1 MTRRIFS
8 SLLTL
13 ATLCGI
19 PALSLAQAPSIPFYE
34 FTSCAVD
41 YPSVGG
47 QPSLQAS
54 LGQTIVTVDPPTNAG
69 QDLAFLGFWETGV
82 KFLYQSQ
89 VDFQGFGGG
98 AGTTLTDIPVTFDLL
113 DATNTLIERIVT
125 TASSGATT
133 TAANF
138 AVSSWA
144 NSSAVVS
151 LAAKSPVTLRRINP
165 LTTNGAGYPGASF
178 ALLTGDVNNDNV
190 IDFGDLSTMLQGYN
204 ALKGDPL
211 YDTYISADINYD
223 GGIDFG
229 DLSLLLLN
237 YNTFGD
243 E

>member
-8 SLLTL
+8 SLLTI
-13 ATLCGI
+13 ATLCGL

-34 FTSCAVD
+34 FSSCAVD

-54 LGQTIVTVDPPTNAG
+54 LGQTMVTVDPPTNAG

-89 VDFQGFGGG
+89 VDFQGFIGG
-98 AGTTLTDIPVTFDLL
+98 AGTTLTGIPVTFDLL
-113 DATNTLIERIVT
+113 DSTNTLIERIVVNAT
-125 TASSGATT
+125 SGATP

-138 AVSSWA
+138 SISSWA
-144 NSSAVVS
+144 NPAAVTS
-151 LAAKSPVTLRRINP
+151 LAAKSPVTLRKINP
-165 LTTNGAGYPGASF
+165 LTIIGGDPGASF
-178 ALLTGDVNNDNV
+178 ALLSGDVNNDNG

-204 ALKGDPL
+204 ALQGDAL

-229 DLSLLLLN
+229 DLSTMLQN
-237 YNTFGD
+237 YNALGD